1 MARKAGK
8 LESDT
13 DTSRELLPFPIPFVN
28 YTFPEVKLVLGI
40 DIICYSVIATNK
52 TYKGKKERY
61 VRSQRKQTDCNC
73 SYAARR
79 LVKRILN

>member
-13 DTSRELLPFPIPFVN
+13 DMSRELLPFPIPFVN

-40 DIICYSVIATNK
+40 GIIYYSVIATNK
-52 TYKGKKERY
+52 T
-61 VRSQRKQTDCNC
+61 
-73 SYAARR
+73 
-79 LVKRILN
+79 